1 MLNEFTTILKYSPF
15 AYTVGIPDIMKQAMA
30 LASTTLR
37 GMEIYLAIGLLYF
50 AIYKLML
57 ALLRAIERRYSVP
70 GFNSL

>member
-1 MLNEFTTILKYSPF
+1 
-15 AYTVGIPDIMKQAMA
+15 MKQAMA